1 MEHSMTLLPIA
12 QTVLTLPEPD
22 GSTETCSLDYDAR
35 FVRRK
40 TLTTD
45 TGTKFLLDLGQTTS
59 LAQGD
64 ILPLSNGTHVIV
76 TAAPEPV
83 LRVTGANM
91 TQLAW
96 HIGNRHTPCQITA
109 EALFIRD
116 DPVIGHMLQHLGATV
131 TKALQPFTPEGGAY
145 GHGRTHSHEHGATA
159 HDH

>member
-1 MEHSMTLLPIA
+1 MTLLPIA

-64 ILPLSNGTHVIV
+64 ILPLSNGTQVIV
-76 TAAPEPV
+76 TTHPV
-83 LRVTGANM
+83 RSW
-91 TQLAW
+91 Q
-96 HIGNRHTPCQITA
+96 RHC
-109 EALFIRD
+109 LS
-116 DPVIGHMLQHLGATV
+116 ATI
-131 TKALQPFTPEGGAY
+131 P
-145 GHGRTHSHEHGATA
+145 
-159 HDH
+159 